1 MDQMEEPNE
10 PKFKQLL
17 REAGAD
23 KPAGDFTG
31 AVMWRVQEEAALRA
45 LVRNSAV
52 EAPSAAFTKHI
63 MAQIAPAPEP
73 AAMRPVISRQAWY
86 WIAAGWA
93 VLLVACLFVPGNEQ
107 SVLAGRI
114 NALLVSNDV
123 LAGTVREIPQPV
135 TATIFALSSLLLLD
149 YFLRNNRMPVKKMA
163 GS

>member
-1 MDQMEEPNE
+1 MEQMEEPNE

-17 REAGAD
+17 RQAGAD

-31 AVMWRVQEEAALRA
+31 AVMRRVQEEAALRV
-45 LVRNSAV
+45 LVRNSAA

-63 MAQIAPAPEP
+63 MAQIAPAP
-73 AAMRPVISRQAWY
+73 AAPRPVISRQVWY

-107 SVLAGRI
+107 SALAGRI

-123 LAGTVREIPQPV
+123 LAGTAREIPQPV
-135 TATIFALSSLLLLD
+135 TATIIALSSLLLLD
-149 YFLRNNRMPVKKMA
+149 YFLRNNRMPVNKTA